1 MIKHIVL
8 VIILGS
14 LGLSLDTNFSLQTKY
29 GDGNKVK
36 GLRGEKVYSEYKFLE
51 NILDI
56 NVIFDNDI
64 FVSTQLEYSSPPVFG
79 ESVKGLNN
87 FVIDYMAD
95 QYSIK
100 AGNLYTLYGRGLSL
114 NMTQNQNIDFDNS
127 LVGIEAVYNYND
139 ISIFGLIGNSEFKY
153 RSNPVNEIPNLQ
165 LNNKVFFI
173 GSEIFTQNLG
183 TVLISYL
190 DQVSKMSEEDIVEY
204 WSSTLFDAGED
215 LFIRYPDIEPQG
227 DDNLETKDLNFGWNY
242 HLFGVDFYIEKVW
255 NTYTRILGDTEYGSK
270 LYASLYF
277 DIGGTGITYEYKNYD
292 QKYFIPTLSG
302 APIVYREGNSTL
314 ASRNSHS
321 INWGDEVGHQIEL
334 NRSIGSLNWLGN
346 LSFSHKHDIEDK
358 SSNFINTTLNVIGYD
373 KSIENY
379 TLYPFRQFFSELSGY
394 VLDEKFYF
402 KFGIDQLDKV
412 KKDYGTLF
420 LSTSAYTVP
429 TMFTLNLGS
438 GNSITSYIEYQE
450 KETDLLSSELSSI
463 VRDFY
468 IQKYFSLTYNYSN
481 FISLSLFYEDET
493 HEDSINKVSES
504 DYWRGYDLTAELNS
518 TSQVSIFYGSQKGG
532 LVCANGVCAEQPGF
546 DNGVKITLRT
556 IF

>member
-1 MIKHIVL
+1 MEQASPK
-8 VIILGS
+8 
-14 LGLSLDTNFSLQTKY
+14 
-29 GDGNKVK
+29 
-36 GLRGEKVYSEYKFLE
+36 EE
-51 NILDI
+51 
-56 NVIFDNDI
+56 
-64 FVSTQLEYSSPPVFG
+64 SS
-79 ESVKGLNN
+79 SANN
-87 FVIDYMAD
+87 AAPF
-95 QYSIK
+95 
-100 AGNLYTLYGRGLSL
+100 
-114 NMTQNQNIDFDNS
+114 
-127 LVGIEAVYNYND
+127 
-139 ISIFGLIGNSEFKY
+139 
-153 RSNPVNEIPNLQ
+153 NE
-165 LNNKVFFI
+165 V
-173 GSEIFTQNLG
+173 
-183 TVLISYL
+183 
-190 DQVSKMSEEDIVEY
+190 
-204 WSSTLFDAGED
+204 
-215 LFIRYPDIEPQG
+215 
-227 DDNLETKDLNFGWNY
+227 
-242 HLFGVDFYIEKVW
+242 
-255 NTYTRILGDTEYGSK
+255 
-270 LYASLYF
+270 
-277 DIGGTGITYEYKNYD
+277 
-292 QKYFIPTLSG
+292 
-302 APIVYREGNSTL
+302 
-314 ASRNSHS
+314 
-321 INWGDEVGHQIEL
+321 EL

-346 LSFSHKHDIEDK
+346 LSFSHKHDIEDE

-450 KETDLLSSELSSI
+450 KETDLLGSELSSI

-546 DNGVKITLRT
+546 DDGVKITLRT